1 MNFFVEPSSR
11 KDITGT
17 QEMRHLPGHNTPPPV
32 EMRPSEIKDL
42 RRQYRHMMR
51 ITRPLRGYLGNQ
63 YNYWETKYNQL
74 APFLKK
80 QTVAQ

>member
-1 MNFFVEPSSR
+1 MNFFAEPSSR

-17 QEMRHLPGHNTPPPV
+17 QGMRHLPGHNTPAPAD
-32 EMRPSEIKDL
+32 MRPSEIKDL
-42 RRQYRHMMR
+42 RRQYRQMMH

-74 APFLKK
+74 APFLKTK
-80 QTVAQ
+80 LLTQ